1 MDRLSEMAVLR
12 FNDILRSDP
21 HQPGDGGPDNGRD
34 EKPRP
39 FPTLSTFLGMA
50 AVLLVLWLLAAGLPR
65 LLPKTEHPAPSNI
78 TDTGASK

>member
-1 MDRLSEMAVLR
+1 MPRL
-12 FNDILRSDP
+12 NDIHRNDP
-21 HQPGDGGPDNGRD
+21 HQPGGGAPDNGRD

-50 AVLLVLWLLAAGLPR
+50 AVLLVLWLLATGLPH

>member
-1 MDRLSEMAVLR
+1 MTMPR
-12 FNDILRSDP
+12 FSDILRHDHHP
-21 HQPGDGGPDNGRD
+21 PGSGAPDDNGRD

-50 AVLLVLWLLAAGLPR
+50 AVLIVLWLLATGLPH

-78 TDTGASK
+78 TDTGSQK